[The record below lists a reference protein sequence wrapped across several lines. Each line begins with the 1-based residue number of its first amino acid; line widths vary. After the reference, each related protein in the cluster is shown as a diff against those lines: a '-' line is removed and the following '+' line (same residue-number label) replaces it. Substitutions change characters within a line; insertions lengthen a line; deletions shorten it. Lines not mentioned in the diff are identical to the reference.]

1 MEINRAPIKPS
12 HIVRRERRLKFRKR
26 VLIVFLTF
34 AFLSGLI
41 YCTHARFM
49 RVETITIEGNRVVDT
64 REVNRLVEASIDG
77 NAIFVFPKNNIFL
90 VGTHSL
96 ENTILRDFPRIEM
109 VSITKHFFHE
119 LKVSITER
127 KGTYLWCGAL
137 LSNDSEEN
145 TSCYFVDDAGYIF
158 SPSPYFSGGAYF
170 KFYGGLDANEIANP
184 VGAYILEEDTFASLV
199 HFTDQILTLGF
210 DSEALEI
217 QENGT
222 YSILLSKNS
231 DKQESN
237 TKIIFTKDNTLDDI
251 YKNLVTALSSVD
263 FKREVRDNR
272 DRLLYI
278 DLRFTNKIYYKFAP
292 ATASF

>member
-26 VLIVFLTF
+26 VWIVFLT
-34 AFLSGLI
+34 LILLGGLI
-41 YCTHARFM
+41 YSTHARFM

-64 REVNRLVEASIDG
+64 REVNRLVEANIKG

-90 VGTHSL
+90 VRTHSL

-109 VSITKHFFHE
+109 VSITKHYFHE
-119 LKVSITER
+119 LKIVITER

-137 LSNDSEEN
+137 LGSDSQEN
-145 TSCYFVDDAGYIF
+145 ASCYFVDDTGYIF

-170 KFYGGLDANEIANP
+170 KFYGGLDANEVANP
-184 VGAYILEEDTFASLV
+184 VGAHILEEDTFASLV
-199 HFTDQILTLGF
+199 HFTDQILALGF
-210 DSEALEI
+210 ESEALEI

-251 YKNLVTALSSVD
+251 YKNLVTALSSAD